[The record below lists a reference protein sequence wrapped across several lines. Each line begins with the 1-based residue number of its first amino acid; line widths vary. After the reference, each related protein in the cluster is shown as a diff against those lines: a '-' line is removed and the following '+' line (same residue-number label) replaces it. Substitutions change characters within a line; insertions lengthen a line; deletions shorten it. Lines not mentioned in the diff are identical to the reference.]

1 MCIKMKLKIFN
12 LFQTP
17 DFLDGSL
24 PVRPSTSAGTQK
36 QGRPTADVGAK
47 AVPSTRKRKAGNAPN
62 PVTSSRPSGGKTLTA
77 KSTAT
82 STVTS
87 ANSTVTSTSTSTAVV
102 EFGNKSIRTRACATA
117 SSSCV
122 VIKFCN
128 LSHIL
133 LDNWSLHF
141 AGCRYNQ
148 RQSGRSSLS

>member
-17 DFLDGSL
+17 DFLDGSM
-24 PVRPSTSAGTQK
+24 PARPSTSAGTRK
-36 QGRPTADVGAK
+36 DGRPTAVVGAK
-47 AVPSTRKRKAGNAPN
+47 AVPSRRKRKAGNAPN
-62 PVTSSRPSGGKTLTA
+62 SVTSSRPSGGKTLTA
-77 KSTAT
+77 KTTAT

-87 ANSTVTSTSTSTAVV
+87 ANATVSSTSTSTAVV
-102 EFGNKSIRTRACATA
+102 DHGKKSIRARASATA

-141 AGCRYNQ
+141 AGCR
-148 RQSGRSSLS
+148 